1 MTGVWGRRPR
11 DWAELAE
18 PENTALFEAVL
29 DQLPI
34 EPGTRVLDAAC
45 GSGLAA
51 SMAAER
57 GAVVSGFDSEPEL
70 LAIARER
77 VPGGYFVKAELDS
90 LPYAD
95 GAFEV
100 VTGFNAFQ
108 FATDPVV
115 AVREAG
121 RVGAVVAATTF
132 AEPERCES
140 TALHL
145 AMRAVR
151 GDEPVAGYSPYSL
164 SSPGGLE
171 QLMTAAGL
179 TPIAAGEVPVVWGY
193 DDPELT
199 IRALLSSAGGA
210 LAIEAAGEERV
221 RAALAE
227 ALEAFPDGM
236 NNVFRYAI
244 GRSS

>member
-1 MTGVWGRRPR
+1 
-11 DWAELAE
+11 L
-18 PENTALFEAVL
+18 
-29 DQLPI
+29 
-34 EPGTRVLDAAC
+34 LDAAC

-57 GAVVSGFDSEPEL
+57 GAVVTGFDSEPEL

-77 VPGGYFVKAELDS
+77 VPGGYFIEAPLDQMPFRDDS
-90 LPYAD
+90 FD
-95 GAFEV
+95 V

-108 FATDPVV
+108 FADDPLT
-115 AVREAG
+115 AVREAR
-121 RVGAVVAATTF
+121 RVGRLVAATTF

-151 GDEPVAGYSPYSL
+151 GGEPVAGYSPYSL

-171 QLMTAAGL
+171 ELMSDAGL
-179 TPIAAGEVPVVWGY
+179 TPIAAGEVPVVWGH

-199 IRALLSSAGGA
+199 IRAMLASAGGA
-210 LAIEAAGEERV
+210 LAIEAVGEARV
-221 RAALAE
+221 RAALE
-227 ALEAFPDGM
+227 PLVGEPM

-244 GRSS
+244 GSSP